1 MSEGLPDESIE
12 LEAARRSVLEV
23 VQEMDRVGLTE
34 GAAGNV
40 SMRTRAGEILL
51 TPTAMDYGEMTTRDL
66 VVTDETGRVAPGQ
79 KAPTTEIGLHL
90 ACLNRHRDI
99 AAVVHTHPIHASMF
113 AVNHQPIPCVLE
125 EFEFAIGGDVRVA
138 PYFPTGSQ
146 ELGHAVAELLGDRAA
161 ALMSNHGLVVV
172 GSSPSEALHLTKLVE
187 RAAQIVWGAIALGDP
202 KPLPEENR
210 RIFRNQYLERRSQCS

>member
-1 MSEGLPDESIE
+1 
-12 LEAARRSVLEV
+12 
-23 VQEMDRVGLTE
+23 MDRVGLTE
-34 GAAGNV
+34 GSAGNV
-40 SMRTRAGEILL
+40 SMRTTAGEIVL
-51 TPTAMDYGEMTTRDL
+51 TPTAMTYGEMTTNDL
-66 VVTDETGRVAPGQ
+66 VVTNQSGSVAPGQ
-79 KAPTTEIGLHL
+79 RTPTTEIGLHL
-90 ACLNRHRDI
+90 ACLNRHSDI

-113 AVNHQPIPCVLE
+113 AVNHQTIPCVLE

-146 ELGHAVAELLGDRAA
+146 ELGHAVAELLSDRAA

-187 RAAQIVWGAIALGDP
+187 RTAQIVWGAIALGDP